1 MQMLKASG
9 TEQGHPKRILLVDDE
24 SGLRRTLR
32 DFVESLGYSCA
43 EADSGRRALELLRRT
58 YFPIVISDIVM
69 PEMDGLELLHLIK
82 KKYSDV
88 DVLIITGYRGKYSPL
103 KIVQAG
109 ASDFLEKPFSLE
121 QVAARLSRIEK
132 EKVLRKKLFI
142 TAITDELTG
151 LYNRRHF
158 YRNLKQETQ
167 RAMRQ
172 GHPLSLIILDV
183 DGFKEFNDR
192 HGHLKGDAL
201 LKTLARVLRLS
212 IRENVDSAFRYGGDE
227 FVLILT
233 DADAN
238 TAQAIENRVRT
249 NFRDKTEA
257 EVSLSMGIAEFRKDL
272 NLETFVQLADQRMYK
287 DKQRT
292 KQVGRSQPKADS
304 RSGIRRLL
312 NFWSPRQSIR
322 AIKVRLARLTKMIKW
337 GVEC

>member
-9 TEQGHPKRILLVDDE
+9 TEEGHPKRILLVDDE

-32 DFVESLGYSCA
+32 DFVKSLGYSCA
-43 EADSGRRALELLRRT
+43 EADSGRRALELLRRR

-121 QVAARLSRIEK
+121 QFAARLSRIER
-132 EKVLRKKLFI
+132 EKVLREKLFI
-142 TAITDELTG
+142 SAITDELTG

-158 YRNLKQETQ
+158 YRNLRREIQ
-167 RAMRQ
+167 RVKRQ
-172 GHPLSLIILDV
+172 GHPLSLIMLDV
-183 DGFKEFNDR
+183 DGFKEFNDH

-201 LKTLARVLRLS
+201 LKTVARVLGLS
-212 IRENVDSAFRYGGDE
+212 VRENVDYAFRYGGDE
-227 FVLILT
+227 FVLILA

-238 TAQAIENRVRT
+238 TAHSIENRIRT

-257 EVSLSMGIAEFRKDL
+257 GVTLSMGIAEFRKDFD
-272 NLETFVQLADQRMYK
+272 LETLVQLADERMYQ

-292 KQVGRSQPKADS
+292 KQLELSHRKADS
-304 RSGIRRLL
+304 RSGMHRLL
-312 NFWSPRQSIR
+312 NFWRPRRSMQ
-322 AIKVRLARLTKMIKW
+322 AVK
-337 GVEC
+337 